1 MILPRMYRIRQ
12 KLDPPVVADVA
23 AAVRAEIARL
33 DLQTRL
39 KGGGRVAVTGGSRGV
54 ANIATILR
62 ATCDSLKAL
71 GAKPFIVPAMG
82 SHGGATPEGQ
92 LQVLARY
99 GVTPEHMGVPIL
111 SSMETVEIGRMSW
124 GLPVLMDRYAYEAD
138 YIVLVNRVKPHTNF
152 RCHVESGLMKMLV
165 IGLGKHQGALL
176 AHRAAVDIGL
186 DRMVPEVGRFS
197 LSRLPILFGLG
208 TVENVRHQT
217 ARVQAMLPEVLEE
230 TEARLLQEAWHLLG
244 RIPFDFLHLLI
255 VDEMGKD
262 ISGTGMDP
270 NVIGRMYFFPNEEP
284 KSPRYI
290 RILVRDLTP
299 TTAGNAVGMGLA
311 DFATRRL
318 AGKVNFQYTYTNAL
332 TGLSPMRSKLPII
345 FETDREAIEG
355 ALKTI
360 GLTEPPDAKVARIR
374 NTLDLEYLHASEV
387 LLPGIRERSDL
398 EVLDGPWEWQFSE
411 SGDLVDASSPIAV
424 EGGGMREATLL
435 EDIPEPAGGG

>member
-1 MILPRMYRIRQ
+1 MTLPKMYRIRQ
-12 KLDPPVVADVA
+12 RLNPPVVADVA
-23 AAVRAEIARL
+23 AAVRDEIARL
-33 DLQTRL
+33 DLRGRL
-39 KGGGRVAVTGGSRGV
+39 KPGGRVAVTGGSRGV

-71 GAKPFIVPAMG
+71 GAHPFIVPAMG
-82 SHGGATPEGQ
+82 SHGGATADGQ

-99 GVTPEHMGVPIL
+99 GVTPESMGVPIL

-124 GLPVLMDRYAYEAD
+124 GLPVLLDRYAAEAD
-138 YIVLVNRVKPHTNF
+138 HIVLVNRVKPHTNF

-186 DRMVPEVGRFS
+186 DRMVPEVGRYS
-197 LSRLPILFGLG
+197 LSRLPVLFAVA
-208 TVENVRHQT
+208 TVENARHQT
-217 ARVQAMLPEVLEE
+217 ARVQAMRAEVLEE
-230 TEARLLQEAWHLLG
+230 TEARLLQEAWSLLG

-290 RILVRDLTP
+290 RILVRDLTEA
-299 TTAGNAVGMGLA
+299 TTGNAVGMGLA

-318 AGKVNFQYTYTNAL
+318 VNKVNFHYTYTNAL
-332 TGLSPMRSKLPII
+332 TGLSPMRSKMPIV
-345 FETDREAIEG
+345 FETDHDAIQG

-360 GLTEPPDAKVARIR
+360 GLTDPPDARVARIK
-374 NTLDLEYLHASEV
+374 NTLELEHLFASEA
-387 LLPGIRERSDL
+387 LLSEMRERKDL
-398 EVLDGPWEWQFSE
+398 EVVDGPWEFQFSGT
-411 SGDLVDASSPIAV
+411 GDLVDPAP
-424 EGGGMREATLL
+424 L
-435 EDIPEPAGGG
+435 PAGEQPRAGEGE